1 MSGHSKWAKI
11 KRQKGI
17 TDQKRGAVFT
27 KISRNITMAAKEG
40 GPDPD
45 SNFSLRLLIDKA
57 KQVNMP
63 LENIDRAI
71 KKASGIDGKN
81 NVVKVSYEAVA
92 HNGIFM
98 VIDCQTDNT
107 NRTVSEVKNALE
119 KNGAKM
125 ASIGSVAWQFNEL
138 GFIEVK
144 PAKLKKSEKYGVED
158 SYISVDFDETEM
170 DLMELN
176 GINDILEGESQDD
189 DGNVFRVLDIYTD
202 KNAFSK
208 VVKEI
213 ETKQLQVLNYEL
225 IKKAKDIVEV
235 PEDYQE
241 KIDNLVDM
249 LEEMDDVDFVWLNI

>member
-11 KRQKGI
+11 KRQKGV

-40 GPDPD
+40 GSDPD

-71 KKASGIDGKN
+71 KKAVGGDGKN
-81 NVVKVSYEAVA
+81 NLVRVSYEAIA
-92 HNGIFM
+92 HNGIM
-98 VIDCQTDNT
+98 IVIDCQTDNT
-107 NRTVSEVKNALE
+107 NRTVSEIKNILE
-119 KNGAKM
+119 KNGVKM
-125 ASIGSVAWQFNEL
+125 ASIGSVAWQFNEF

-144 PAKLKKSEKYGVED
+144 PAKLKKAEKYGEAD
-158 SYISVDFDETEM
+158 IYCPVDFNETEI
-170 DLMELN
+170 DLMEIE
-176 GINDILEGESQDD
+176 GISDITEGESQDE
-189 DGNVFRVLDIYTD
+189 DGNLFKVLDIYTD

-208 VVKEI
+208 VVREV
-213 ETKQLQVLNYEL
+213 EAKQLQIINYEI

-235 PEDYQE
+235 PQDYQE
-241 KIDNLVDM
+241 KIDKLVDI